1 MLLREKLKRSA
12 LLLIFTLLFSES
24 PSSAQQFTAGIKF
37 ATQITEATPFGL
49 TSFDH
54 LALGPEVQ
62 VWLLHRLGLE
72 VNALHEHYAVNNAFI
87 DAQMGVAGLTNQHLS
102 YWDFPILLN
111 WTLSQR
117 RFLPL
122 AVGSGMS
129 TRRTTGSEVDITIKS
144 PIPQAVGSVFRPS
157 SSTFLNTW
165 THGIVFGATT
175 SYAIDHFRISPEF
188 RYTHWTEPAVFRP
201 GPANTND
208 FQILV
213 GLTLGNH

>member
-1 MLLREKLKRSA
+1 MLREKLKRSA
-12 LLLIFTLLFSES
+12 LLLILALLFSES
-24 PSSAQQFTAGIKF
+24 PSSGQQFTAGIKF

-54 LALGPEVQ
+54 LGLGPEVQ
-62 VWLLHRLGLE
+62 VWLPHRLGLE

-87 DAQMGVAGLTNQHLS
+87 DTQMGIVGLTNQHLS

-111 WTLSQR
+111 WTLLQR

-122 AVGSGMS
+122 AVGGGVSN
-129 TRRTTGSEVDITIKS
+129 RRTTGSEVDIIIKS
-144 PIPQAVGSVFRPS
+144 FIPQQVGSVSRPS

-165 THGIVFGATT
+165 THGIVLSAAT
-175 SYAIDHFRISPEF
+175 SYAIGHFRISPEF
-188 RYTHWTEPAVFRP
+188 RYTHWTEPAVFSP

-208 FQILV
+208 FQILL